1 MCPSFC
7 SRKPSLPVAASA
19 ILSNNFEESLQP
31 CCSALL
37 SSLAG
42 QTVHGASPHNFTYQ
56 GPINSTGAAFSSM
69 PYQSASTAMDF
80 PTTAEDL
87 AAFETVLETY
97 TDWIRP
103 SAKVP
108 ELSITTHDLP
118 SLPNS
123 SLPVRPRS
131 SPCAFSPVSQGGP
144 KAFDCWPSTLVHG
157 YSSST
162 QGGLCAP
169 NNHQVNFSQPAA
181 TASQGSTATA
191 THFAA
196 PVPLRPY
203 PAPNASNNLATR
215 AASRSNSRGKGAS
228 KQNKP
233 KKLGTGIGSIKRQTI
248 RRSGS
253 FGPGHYRQ
261 PKTEDAIAK
270 EKMAK
275 FLLEVKVEN
284 DVPWKDVREAFLA
297 KREEDCT
304 VEQLQMRFT
313 RFCRDTGLWTEE
325 DNELLKQ
332 GKYNMTKFAIIK
344 ERMHDTQI
352 LSKLGNPYAPLPQV
366 LSGPA
371 MERTP
376 SAEEAQCMAWI
387 PSE

>member
-1 MCPSFC
+1 MSSGIMSPSE
-7 SRKPSLPVAASA
+7 SPMPLATPARVREDEINMYNSMWPSSML
-19 ILSNNFEESLQP
+19 
-31 CCSALL
+31 
-37 SSLAG
+37 
-42 QTVHGASPHNFTYQ
+42 HNFSYQ
-56 GPINSTGAAFSSM
+56 GSLNNTGAFSSM
-69 PYQSASTAMDF
+69 PNQSLPTSMAMDF
-80 PTTAEDL
+80 ATTTEDL
-87 AAFETVLETY
+87 AAFANVLETY

-103 SAKVP
+103 SAKAP
-108 ELSITTHDLP
+108 ELSIATHDLP

-131 SPCAFSPVSQGGP
+131 SPCAFSPVSQGGS

-157 YSSST
+157 FSSST
-162 QGGLCAP
+162 QGNLCAP
-169 NNHQVNFSQPAA
+169 RNHQVPFSQPTA
-181 TASQGSTATA
+181 TSSQSSTVTA

-203 PAPNASNNLATR
+203 PSSNANNNMPIR
-215 AASRSNSRGKGAS
+215 GASRSNSRGKGAS
-228 KQNKP
+228 KPNKP
-233 KKLGTGIGSIKRQTI
+233 KKLGAGIGSIKRQTLK
-248 RRSGS
+248 RAGS

-284 DVPWKDVREAFLA
+284 DIPWKGVREAFLA

-325 DNELLKQ
+325 DNDLLKQ

-366 LSGPA
+366 LSAHPL
-371 MERTP
+371 ERTP
-376 SAEEAQCMAWI
+376 STEEVQSMAWLR
-387 PSE
+387 SE

>member
-1 MCPSFC
+1 MSPSE
-7 SRKPSLPVAASA
+7 SPLPLATPAKVREDEINMYNSMWPSSML
-19 ILSNNFEESLQP
+19 
-31 CCSALL
+31 
-37 SSLAG
+37 
-42 QTVHGASPHNFTYQ
+42 HNFSYQ
-56 GPINSTGAAFSSM
+56 GSLNNTGAFSSL
-69 PYQSASTAMDF
+69 PNQSLPTSMAMDF
-80 PTTAEDL
+80 ATTTEDL
-87 AAFETVLETY
+87 AAFANVLERY

-103 SAKVP
+103 STKAP
-108 ELSITTHDLP
+108 ELSIATHDLP

-157 YSSST
+157 FSSST
-162 QGGLCAP
+162 QGNLCAP
-169 NNHQVNFSQPAA
+169 INHQVPFSQPTA
-181 TASQGSTATA
+181 TSSQSSTVTA

-203 PAPNASNNLATR
+203 PPSNANNSMPIR
-215 AASRSNSRGKGAS
+215 GASRSNSRGKRAS
-228 KQNKP
+228 KPNKP
-233 KKLGTGIGSIKRQTI
+233 KKLGAGIGSIKRQTLK
-248 RRSGS
+248 RAGC
-253 FGPGHYRQ
+253 FGPRHHRQ

-284 DVPWKDVREAFLA
+284 DIPWKGVREAFLA

-325 DNELLKQ
+325 DNDLLKQ

-344 ERMHDTQI
+344 ERV
-352 LSKLGNPYAPLPQV
+352 S
-366 LSGPA
+366 
-371 MERTP
+371 
-376 SAEEAQCMAWI
+376 
-387 PSE
+387 